1 MYRIGGGVL
10 RGVLGARFEFELE
23 VRVVA
28 EMGRGRR
35 RGKRWWGIDRGR
47 GMMLS
52 LFGLTEFGLISSV
65 DWMDGMD
72 GFVMTLTTALTTT
85 YAL

>member
-1 MYRIGGGVL
+1 
-10 RGVLGARFEFELE
+10 
-23 VRVVA
+23 
-28 EMGRGRR
+28 
-35 RGKRWWGIDRGR
+35 
-47 GMMLS
+47 MMLN